1 MDELFKFNKAKDN
14 FTKDPLF
21 TNESDTF
28 GKKIVV
34 SSLYG
39 KMGNNDIE
47 DTELH
52 ELDSSGNLLFQNN
65 TFLNAFN
72 QPNQP
77 DKFHNSEF
85 KNLIN
90 SFRFSGSGFREV
102 KGYNFTLV
110 NKFVGQ
116 SIIMESPNILMN
128 NSDLC
133 DRNSPNVSILLFLKI
148 DDILNC
154 ISNHNCTFNQIII
167 KKNYMCVGDYDLEI
181 PADMSNPS
189 SIKSY
194 FKRVSTK
201 SSNEWYAIQLKVLKR
216 NLIP

>member
-39 KMGNNDIE
+39 KMGNKDENKE
-47 DTELH
+47 DRELYGF
-52 ELDSSGNLLFQNN
+52 DSFGNPLFQNN

-85 KNLIN
+85 KNMINN
-90 SFRFSGSGFREV
+90 SFRFSDSDFKEA
-102 KGYNFTLV
+102 KGYSFTLV
-110 NKFVGQ
+110 NKFMGQ

-128 NSDLC
+128 NLGLS
-133 DRNSPNVSILLFLKI
+133 DRNSQNVSLLLFLK
-148 DDILNC
+148 N
-154 ISNHNCTFNQIII
+154 
-167 KKNYMCVGDYDLEI
+167 
-181 PADMSNPS
+181 
-189 SIKSY
+189 
-194 FKRVSTK
+194 R
-201 SSNEWYAIQLKVLKR
+201 
-216 NLIP
+216 